1 MNFQEQLIITL
12 IDKLAIGVLLL
23 LGAFLLNRAMEG
35 YKSRKAIENQMA
47 KIRDEKRL
55 EFLERQLSEFYWP
68 LYIRLEKDRS
78 IWKRILDINK
88 ETNSLDQRMGVAI
101 EKEVILPNHQA
112 MIQLIE
118 TRIHLAQPESKLM
131 AELMRYVK
139 RATEYQAL
147 REAGDTSHF
156 STDEIGTDW
165 LHQDLFEEIKRI
177 TETLQSQYNALVK
190 DGRYNDA

>member
-88 ETNSLDQRMGVAI
+88 ETNSLDKPA
-101 EKEVILPNHQA
+101 N
-112 MIQLIE
+112 
-118 TRIHLAQPESKLM
+118 
-131 AELMRYVK
+131 
-139 RATEYQAL
+139 
-147 REAGDTSHF
+147 
-156 STDEIGTDW
+156 
-165 LHQDLFEEIKRI
+165 
-177 TETLQSQYNALVK
+177 
-190 DGRYNDA
+190 